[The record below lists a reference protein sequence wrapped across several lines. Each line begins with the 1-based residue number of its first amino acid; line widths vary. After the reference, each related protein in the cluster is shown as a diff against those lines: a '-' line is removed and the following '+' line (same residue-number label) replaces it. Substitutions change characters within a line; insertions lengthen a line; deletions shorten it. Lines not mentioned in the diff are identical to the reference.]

1 VHAITG
7 RNILLALLLSLFMT
21 LVIAVFHTF
30 SPVIAA
36 ILSLLWRGIVSR
48 GPETNGVVAVAGGV
62 SESFLKVLVLVAPI
76 LFFIIL
82 ALLHKRSLK
91 H

>member
-1 VHAITG
+1 MHAITG
-7 RNILLALLLSLFMT
+7 RNILLALLLSLVLT
-21 LVIAVFHTF
+21 LVIAVFYTF
-30 SPVIAA
+30 SPMITA

-48 GPETNGVVAVAGGV
+48 GPESSGVGAVAGGV